1 LSARP
6 PDHSLSTRVV
16 AGIAAVVAALF
27 VALGAANPWQMLEL
41 KGFDALTV
49 ATSPDASNLPITVIG
64 IDEDSMNQIGRQW
77 PWPRE
82 IYAKLLKVLRDQ
94 GATVV
99 VFDVLFPEP
108 DARGPEQDEAF
119 AREIKASG
127 NVLMA
132 ADRRYIETEYSR
144 TSMRVD
150 PLPLFK
156 EAGALTGFA
165 RIELDPDVVA
175 RRIPREDDALWR
187 QTARMLKQR
196 VQGLDYREPPADAM
210 IRYAGPFRTFQ
221 YVPFYAAL
229 DPALLPPGALK
240 DQVVIVC
247 RYLEAS
253 PDVGAAQS
261 DLFLTPFSGRTQ
273 LFTPG
278 GEIHANILETV
289 IGGHAIQP
297 LGFAWHLL
305 LVLGAC
311 VLGAWGMRR
320 WRPLPSAAVAIAL
333 VVPIVALDWAL
344 FRYLNMWL
352 AAGAAVAAVTTLYLT
367 YGAIG
372 YLVEAQRRAELR
384 RAFSLY
390 VSPEVVDHV
399 MAHPERLSLGGERRD
414 VTMMFTDLAGFT
426 TITEQQGA
434 EQVTRILNMHF
445 SRGTAIVK
453 RHNGTVNRFIGD
465 AIMAMWGAPLDDAQ
479 QARHA
484 VLAAIDM
491 QEDMVKLRDE
501 LAQQG
506 LPPIWMRIGV
516 HSCNAIIGNLGSAE
530 RFDYTAI
537 GDGVNLAARMEG
549 VNKLYGTGILLSG
562 ETAAQL
568 GEGLPVRVVDR
579 VIVKGKSE
587 PVDLFTPCADLE
599 VVEWSARGMAAYR
612 ERRWG
617 ESEELW
623 RRVRERMPR
632 DRVAEIHLER
642 LAALKVMPA
651 TTQWQDAVELEKL

>member
-1 LSARP
+1 MSAA
-6 PDHSLSTRVV
+6 DHTFSAKLGAAV
-16 AGIAAVVAALF
+16 AAVVAVVF
-27 VALGAANPWQMLEL
+27 IALGATSPWQMLEL

-49 ATSPDASNLPITVIG
+49 ATAPNTSNLPIVVVG
-64 IDEDSMNQIGRQW
+64 IDEDSMNQVGRQW

-82 IYAKLLKVLRDQ
+82 IYARLLKVLREQ

-119 AREIKASG
+119 AREIKESG

-132 ADRRYIETEYSR
+132 ADRRYFETQYSR

-150 PLPLFK
+150 PLPIFR

-165 RIELDPDVVA
+165 RIELDPDVIA

-187 QTARMLKQR
+187 QMARMLKQR
-196 VQGLDYREPPADAM
+196 IQGLEYQDPPPDAM
-210 IRYAGPFRTFQ
+210 IRYAGPFKTFQ

-229 DPALLPPGALK
+229 DPAMLPAGALK
-240 DQVVIVC
+240 DQVVIIC

-289 IGGHAIQP
+289 IGGNAIQP
-297 LGFAWHLL
+297 LGFAWHVL

-311 VLGAWGMRR
+311 ALGAWGMRR
-320 WRPLPSAAVAIAL
+320 WRPLSSAAVALLLI
-333 VVPIVALDWAL
+333 VPIVLLDWAL
-344 FRYLNMWL
+344 FRYAHAWL
-352 AAGAAVAAVTTLYLT
+352 AAGAAVAAVVTLYLA

-372 YLVEAQRRAELR
+372 FLIEAQRRAELR

-399 MAHPERLSLGGERRD
+399 MSNPAGLALGGQRRD

-426 TITEQQGA
+426 TITEQHGA
-434 EQVTRILNMHF
+434 EQVTKVLNQHF
-445 SRGTAIVK
+445 SRGTAIIK
-453 RHNGTVNRFIGD
+453 RHRGTVNRFIGD
-465 AIMAMWGAPLDDAQ
+465 AIMAMWGAPVDDPQ
-479 QARHA
+479 QATHA
-484 VLAAIDM
+484 LRAAVEM
-491 QEDMVKLRDE
+491 QEDMARLRTE

-506 LPPIWMRIGV
+506 LPPVWMRVGI
-516 HSCNAIIGNLGSAE
+516 HSCNAIIGNLGSAD

-549 VNKLYGTGILLSG
+549 VNKLYDTGILVSG
-562 ETAAQL
+562 DTARAVA
-568 GEGLPVRVVDR
+568 GAVPVRVVDR

-587 PVDLFTPCADLE
+587 PVELYTPCADPE
-599 VVEWSARGMAAYR
+599 VVEWSARGMEAYR

-617 ESEELW
+617 ESEEWW
-623 RRVRERMPR
+623 RKVAERLPR

-651 TTQWQDAVELEKL
+651 TTQWRDAVELEKL